1 MKDISRL
8 IESIEADA
16 IDNDFEYD
24 CQELVYSAVDKNF
37 KKFVKELK
45 TNRLALDFAEAL
57 AVSSKG
63 VQEGYCPESIADALP
78 HLDFRLAK
86 KVYSFLKN
94 TRFANSD
101 EELFTKARQA
111 AGALQDIGDKYFP
124 DNQLM
129 NITGGDEDFVWS
141 ECFPEFW
148 RYLLA
153 GLIPDKKVKRS
164 WTD

>member
-1 MKDISRL
+1 MKDITQL

-16 IDNDFEYD
+16 MDNDFEYD

-45 TNRLALDFAEAL
+45 TNRLASDFAEAL
-57 AVSSKG
+57 ALSAKG
-63 VQEGYCPESIADALP
+63 TQEGYFPELIADTLAN
-78 HLDFRLAK
+78 LDTRFLK
-86 KVYSFLKN
+86 KVYSTLTNFG
-94 TRFANSD
+94 FAKG
-101 EELFTKARQA
+101 EKELLAKARQA
-111 AGALQDIGDKYFP
+111 ASVLQEMGDKYFP
-124 DNQLM
+124 SNQLM

-153 GLIPDKKVKRS
+153 GLIPDKKMKRM
-164 WTD
+164 

>member
-16 IDNDFEYD
+16 MGNDYEHD

-45 TNRLALDFAEAL
+45 ANRFALDFAEAL
-57 AVSSKG
+57 ALSAKG
-63 VQEGYCPESIADALP
+63 TQEGYFPELIADTLAN
-78 HLDFRLAK
+78 LDSRFLK
-86 KVYSFLKN
+86 KVYSTLTNFG
-94 TRFANSD
+94 FAKD
-101 EELFTKARQA
+101 KKELLAKARQA
-111 AGALQDIGDKYFP
+111 AHTLQEIGDKYFP

-153 GLIPDKKVKRS
+153 GLIPDKKMKRP
-164 WTD
+164 

>member
-1 MKDISRL
+1 MKDIIQL

-16 IDNDFEYD
+16 TDDLDFELE
-24 CQELVYSAVDKNF
+24 CQELIYSVVDKNF

-63 VQEGYCPESIADALP
+63 VQEGYFPESIADSLQY
-78 HLDFRLAK
+78 LDFRLAK

-94 TRFANSD
+94 TRFANND
-101 EELFTKARQA
+101 KELFAKARWA
-111 AGALQDIGDKYFP
+111 AGALQEIGDKYFP
-124 DNQLM
+124 AKQLM
-129 NITGGDEDFVWS
+129 NITGGDEEFVWT

-153 GLIPDKKVKRS
+153 GLIPDKKMKLM
-164 WTD
+164 